1 MPISKEV
8 ELRLARWVSI
18 GALGVTL
25 LVTDR
30 VSNEPVNVG
39 KMLLLLTIAGASFAL
54 TVTSYKQ
61 AWRENK
67 TLLSTLFVFLLIS
80 TISIILSTDP
90 WERGFFGASGR
101 NTGLLTYTGLSILLL
116 ATSFFR
122 TLKSIRLILSTL
134 LTAGLINLVYCFVA
148 ISGHEIFAWKNPYN
162 SVLGTFGNPD
172 FISAFLGIFVTAL
185 SGLVFVSRIQMKYKP
200 LIGLLILASLY
211 MIKQSLALQGFLVAI
226 AGICI
231 VIFFYLRSIIDSKW
245 IILAYSGVIGV
256 GGLFVLFGTLQKG
269 PLSSFL
275 YKPSVS
281 YRGEYWQA
289 GINMGMHYPFTG
301 VGMDSY
307 GTFYRMFRASSAAIS
322 PGVNVQTDTAHNVFI
337 DIFAGIGI
345 LGFISYLVLI
355 GLILRASYKLAMAR
369 RAYDPLFVILFATWF
384 TYQLQSFIS
393 INQIGLAV
401 WGWVLGGALL
411 AYSSFTDRGEQLERF
426 IPASKE
432 EKFKKAR
439 KGVKAASVPIS
450 AAQAL
455 SLFIGSIL
463 GFLIALP
470 PFLADAKMR
479 QALEGKDVDRIVAQ
493 VNAWPIDAS
502 RTNRIIVELA
512 NSDLISQ
519 AQGLAIKSVV
529 DFPSDYASWIT
540 LYQLTPT
547 DSKEREVQRAKLHEL
562 DPYNPEFAPK

>member
-1 MPISKEV
+1 MLISKEV

-39 KMLLLLTIAGASFAL
+39 KMLLLITVAGASFAL
-54 TVTSYKQ
+54 TATSYKQ

-67 TLLSTLFVFLLIS
+67 ALLSTLFVFLLIS
-80 TISIILSTDP
+80 AISIMLNKDP
-90 WERGFFGASGR
+90 WERGFFGTSGR
-101 NTGLLTYTGLSILLL
+101 NTGLLTYTGLSVLLL

-122 TLKSIRLILSTL
+122 TVKSIRLILSAL
-134 LTAGLINLVYCFVA
+134 LASALINLIYCFVA
-148 ISGHEIFAWKNPYN
+148 ISGHDIFAWKNPYN
-162 SVLGTFGNPD
+162 SILGTFGNPD
-172 FISAFLGIFVTAL
+172 FISAFMGIFVTAL
-185 SGLVFVSRIQMKYKP
+185 TGLLFVSRIQLKYKP
-200 LIGLLILASLY
+200 LIGLLILASIY
-211 MIKQSLALQGFLVAI
+211 VIKQSLALQGFLVAI
-226 AGICI
+226 AGACI
-231 VIFFYLRSIIDSKW
+231 VIFFYLRSATNSKW
-245 IILAYSGVIGV
+245 IILAYSGVISL
-256 GGLFVLFGTLQKG
+256 GGLIVLFGTLQKG
-269 PLSSFL
+269 PLSSLL

-289 GINMGMHYPFTG
+289 GINMGMQNPFTG

-369 RAYDPLFVILFATWF
+369 RAYDPLFVILFTSWF

-411 AYSSFTDRGEQLERF
+411 AYSSITDRNEQLEKL

-432 EKFKKAR
+432 EKFKKTK

-455 SLFIGSIL
+455 SLFIGSSL

-479 QALEGKDVDRIVAQ
+479 QALESKDVDRIVAQ
-493 VNAWPIDAS
+493 ANAWPIDAS

-529 DFPSDYASWIT
+529 NFPSDYASWIT

-547 DSKEREVQRAKLHEL
+547 DSKEREVQRTKLHEL
-562 DPYNPEFAPK
+562 DPFNPEFAPK

>member
-1 MPISKEV
+1 MLISKEV

-39 KMLLLLTIAGASFAL
+39 KMLLLITIAGASFAL

-61 AWRENK
+61 AWREK
-67 TLLSTLFVFLLIS
+67 KALFSTLFAFLLIS
-80 TISIILSTDP
+80 AISIMLSTDP
-90 WERGFFGASGR
+90 WERGFFGAFGR
-101 NTGLLTYTGLSILLL
+101 NTGLLTYTGLSVLLL
-116 ATSFFR
+116 ATSLFR
-122 TLKSIRLILSTL
+122 TLKSIRLILSAL
-134 LTAGLINLVYCFVA
+134 LASALINLIYCFVA
-148 ISGHEIFAWKNPYN
+148 ISGHDIFAWKNPYN
-162 SVLGTFGNPD
+162 SILGTFGNPD
-172 FISAFLGIFVTAL
+172 FISAFMGIFVTAL
-185 SGLVFVSRIQMKYKP
+185 SGLLFVSRIQLKYKP
-200 LIGLLILASLY
+200 LIGLLILASIY
-211 MIKQSLALQGFLVAI
+211 VIKQSLALQGFLVAI
-226 AGICI
+226 AGACI
-231 VIFFYLRSIIDSKW
+231 VIFFYLRSATNSKW
-245 IILAYSGVIGV
+245 IILTYSGVISL

-269 PLSSFL
+269 PLSSLL

-289 GINMGMHYPFTG
+289 GINMGMQNPFTG

-369 RAYDPLFVILFATWF
+369 RAYDPLFVILFASWF

-411 AYSSFTDRGEQLERF
+411 AYSSITDRNEQLEKL

-432 EKFKKAR
+432 EKFKNAK
-439 KGVKAASVPIS
+439 KGVKAASVLIS

-455 SLFIGSIL
+455 SLFIGSSL

-479 QALEGKDVDRIVAQ
+479 QALESKDVDRIVAQ
-493 VNAWPIDAS
+493 ANAWPIDAS

-547 DSKEREVQRAKLHEL
+547 DSKERKVQRTKLHEL
-562 DPYNPEFAPK
+562 DPFNPEFAPK

>member
-1 MPISKEV
+1 MLISKEV

-39 KMLLLLTIAGASFAL
+39 KMLLLITIAGASFAL

-67 TLLSTLFVFLLIS
+67 ALFSTLFVFLLIS
-80 TISIILSTDP
+80 AISIMLSTDP
-90 WERGFFGASGR
+90 WERGFFGAFGR
-101 NTGLLTYTGLSILLL
+101 NTGLLTYTGLSVLLL
-116 ATSFFR
+116 TTSFFR
-122 TLKSIRLILSTL
+122 TVKSIRLILSAL
-134 LTAGLINLVYCFVA
+134 LASALINLIYCFVA
-148 ISGHEIFAWKNPYN
+148 ISGHDIFAWKNPYN
-162 SVLGTFGNPD
+162 SILGTFGNPD
-172 FISAFLGIFVTAL
+172 FISAFMGIFVTAL
-185 SGLVFVSRIQMKYKP
+185 SGLLFVFRIQLKYKP
-200 LIGLLILASLY
+200 LIGLLILASIY
-211 MIKQSLALQGFLVAI
+211 VIKQSLALQGFLVAI
-226 AGICI
+226 AGACI
-231 VIFFYLRSIIDSKW
+231 VIFFYLRSATNSKW
-245 IILAYSGVIGV
+245 IILAYSGVISL

-269 PLSSFL
+269 PLSSLL

-289 GINMGMHYPFTG
+289 GINMGIQNPFTG

-411 AYSSFTDRGEQLERF
+411 AYSSITDRNEQLEKL

-432 EKFKKAR
+432 EKFKNAK

-455 SLFIGSIL
+455 SLFIGSSL

-479 QALEGKDVDRIVAQ
+479 QALESKDVDRIVAQ
-493 VNAWPIDAS
+493 ANAWPIDAS

-547 DSKEREVQRAKLHEL
+547 DSNEREVQRVKLHEL

>member
-1 MPISKEV
+1 MLISKEV

-39 KMLLLLTIAGASFAL
+39 KMLLLITIAGASFAL
-54 TVTSYKQ
+54 TVTSFKQ

-67 TLLSTLFVFLLIS
+67 ALLSTLFLFLLIS
-80 TISIILSTDP
+80 AISIILSADP

-101 NTGLLTYTGLSILLL
+101 NTGLLTYTGLSVLLL
-116 ATSFFR
+116 STSFFR
-122 TLKSIRLILSTL
+122 TLKSIRLILSAL
-134 LTAGLINLVYCFVA
+134 LASGLINLVYCFVA
-148 ISGHEIFAWKNPYN
+148 LSGHEIFTWKNPYN
-162 SVLGTFGNPD
+162 SILGTLGNPD

-185 SGLVFVSRIQMKYKP
+185 SGLLFVSKIQFKYKP
-200 LIGLLILASLY
+200 IIGLIILAAIY
-211 MIKQSLALQGFLVAI
+211 MIKESLALQGFLVAI
-226 AGICI
+226 AGLS
-231 VIFFYLRSIIDSKW
+231 VVVFFYLRSATNSKLV
-245 IILAYSGVIGV
+245 ILAYSGFIGL
-256 GGLFVLFGTLQKG
+256 GGLFVLFGILQKG
-269 PLSSFL
+269 PLSSLL

-289 GINMGMHYPFTG
+289 GINMGMQNPFTG

-345 LGFISYLVLI
+345 LGFICYLILI
-355 GLILRASYKLAMAR
+355 GLILRASYRLAMSR
-369 RAYDPLFVILFATWF
+369 RAYDPIFVILFASWF

-401 WGWVLGGALL
+401 WGWTLGGALL
-411 AYSSFTDRGEQLERF
+411 AYSSFTDREEQLERW
-426 IPASKE
+426 IPTGKVE
-432 EKFKKAR
+432 NLKKPK

-463 GFLIALP
+463 GFLVALP
-470 PFLADAKMR
+470 PFLVDAKVR
-479 QALEGKDVDRIVAQ
+479 QALESNDKDKIFAQ
-493 VNAWPIDAS
+493 VSQWPMDVS
-502 RTNRIIVELA
+502 RTNRIIIELA

-519 AQGLAIKSVV
+519 AQVLAIKSVV
-529 DFPSDYASWIT
+529 DFPSDYSSWIT

-562 DPYNPEFAPK
+562 DPYNPEFTPK

>member
-1 MPISKEV
+1 MLISKEV
-8 ELRLARWVSI
+8 ELSLARWVSI

-30 VSNEPVNVG
+30 VSNDAVNVG
-39 KMLLLLTIAGASFAL
+39 KMLLLITIAGASFAL

-67 TLLSTLFVFLLIS
+67 VLLTTLFIFLFIS
-80 TISIILSTDP
+80 AISIILSKDP
-90 WERGFFGASGR
+90 WERGFFGAFGR
-101 NTGLLTYTGLSILLL
+101 NTGLLTYTGLSVLLL

-122 TLKSIRLILSTL
+122 TLKSIRLILWAL
-134 LTAGLINLVYCFVA
+134 LASGLVNLIYCFVA
-148 ISGHEIFAWKNPYN
+148 LNGHDIFSWKNPYN
-162 SVLGTFGNPD
+162 AILGTLGNPN
-172 FISAFLGIFVTAL
+172 FISSFLGIFVTAL
-185 SGLVFVSRIQMKYKP
+185 SGILFVSKIQFKYK
-200 LIGLLILASLY
+200 LVIGIVILASIY
-211 MIKQSLALQGFLVAI
+211 IIKESLSIQGFLVAI
-226 AGICI
+226 AGVSI
-231 VIFFYLRSIIDSKW
+231 VVFFYLRSATNSNLVT
-245 IILAYSGVIGV
+245 LAYSGIIGL

-289 GINMGMHYPFTG
+289 GINMGTQNPFTG
-301 VGMDSY
+301 IGMDSY

-337 DIFAGIGI
+337 DIFSGIGI
-345 LGFISYLVLI
+345 LGLICYLVLN
-355 GLILRASYKLAMAR
+355 GLILKASYKLATSR
-369 RAYDPLFVILFATWF
+369 RAYDPVFVILFASWF

-411 AYSSFTDRGEQLERF
+411 AYSSFTDREEQLERW
-426 IPASKE
+426 IPTGKVE
-432 EKFKKAR
+432 NLKKLQ

-455 SLFIGSIL
+455 SLFAGCVL
-463 GFLIALP
+463 GFVIGLP
-470 PFLADAKMR
+470 PFLADVKMR
-479 QALEGKDVDRIVAQ
+479 QALVSNEPEKVITQ
-493 VNAWPIDAS
+493 SLAWPQDAS
-502 RTNRIIVELA
+502 RSNRAIVAIANGGLTDRARELVV
-512 NSDLISQ
+512 Q
-519 AQGLAIKSVV
+519 ASRKFPEDYATWFTAYELSLDGSTEKAAIK
-529 DFPSDYASWIT
+529 I
-540 LYQLTPT
+540 
-547 DSKEREVQRAKLHEL
+547 KLHEL

>member
-1 MPISKEV
+1 MLISKEV

-39 KMLLLLTIAGASFAL
+39 KMLLLITIAGASFAL

-67 TLLSTLFVFLLIS
+67 ALFSTLFVFLLIS
-80 TISIILSTDP
+80 AISIMLSTDP
-90 WERGFFGASGR
+90 WERGFFGAFGR
-101 NTGLLTYTGLSILLL
+101 NTGLLTYTGLSVLLL
-116 ATSFFR
+116 TTSFFR
-122 TLKSIRLILSTL
+122 TVKSIRLILSAL
-134 LTAGLINLVYCFVA
+134 LASALINLIYCFVA
-148 ISGHEIFAWKNPYN
+148 ISGHDIFAWKNPYN
-162 SVLGTFGNPD
+162 SILGTFGNPD
-172 FISAFLGIFVTAL
+172 FISAFMGIFVTAL
-185 SGLVFVSRIQMKYKP
+185 SGLLFVFRIQLKYKP
-200 LIGLLILASLY
+200 LIGLLILASIY
-211 MIKQSLALQGFLVAI
+211 VIKQSLALQGFLVAI
-226 AGICI
+226 AGACI
-231 VIFFYLRSIIDSKW
+231 VIFFYLRSATNSKW
-245 IILAYSGVIGV
+245 IILAYSGVISL

-269 PLSSFL
+269 PLSSLL

-289 GINMGMHYPFTG
+289 GINMGIQNPFTG

-411 AYSSFTDRGEQLERF
+411 AYSSITDRNEQLEKL

-432 EKFKKAR
+432 EKFKNAK

-455 SLFIGSIL
+455 SLFIGSSL

-479 QALEGKDVDRIVAQ
+479 QALESKDVDRIVAQ
-493 VNAWPIDAS
+493 ANAWPIDAS
-502 RTNRIIVELA
+502 RTNRIIIELA

-547 DSKEREVQRAKLHEL
+547 DSNEREVQRVKLHEL

>member
-1 MPISKEV
+1 MLISKEV

-39 KMLLLLTIAGASFAL
+39 KMLLLITIAGASFAL

-67 TLLSTLFVFLLIS
+67 ALFSTLFVFLLIS
-80 TISIILSTDP
+80 AISIMLSTDP
-90 WERGFFGASGR
+90 WERGFFGAFGR
-101 NTGLLTYTGLSILLL
+101 NTGLLTYTGLSVLLL
-116 ATSFFR
+116 TTSFFR
-122 TLKSIRLILSTL
+122 TVKSIRLILSAL
-134 LTAGLINLVYCFVA
+134 LASALINLIYCFVA
-148 ISGHEIFAWKNPYN
+148 ISGHDIFAWKNPYN
-162 SVLGTFGNPD
+162 SILGTFGNPD
-172 FISAFLGIFVTAL
+172 FISAFMGIFVTAL
-185 SGLVFVSRIQMKYKP
+185 SGLLFVFRIQLKYKP
-200 LIGLLILASLY
+200 LIGLLILASIY
-211 MIKQSLALQGFLVAI
+211 VIKQSLALQGFLVAI
-226 AGICI
+226 AGACI
-231 VIFFYLRSIIDSKW
+231 VIFFYLRSVTNSKW
-245 IILAYSGVIGV
+245 IILAYSGVISL

-269 PLSSFL
+269 PLSSLL

-289 GINMGMHYPFTG
+289 GINMGIQNPFTG

-411 AYSSFTDRGEQLERF
+411 AYSSITDRNEQLEKL

-432 EKFKKAR
+432 EKFKNAK

-455 SLFIGSIL
+455 SLFIGSSL

-479 QALEGKDVDRIVAQ
+479 QALESKDVDRIVAQ
-493 VNAWPIDAS
+493 ANAWPIDAS

-547 DSKEREVQRAKLHEL
+547 DSNEREVQRVKLHEL

>member
-1 MPISKEV
+1 MLISKEV
-8 ELRLARWVSI
+8 ELRLTRWVSI

-39 KMLLLLTIAGASFAL
+39 KMLLLITIAGASFAL

-61 AWRENK
+61 AWRESK
-67 TLLSTLFVFLLIS
+67 ALLSTLLVFLLIS

-101 NTGLLTYTGLSILLL
+101 NTGLLTYTGLSVLLL

-122 TLKSIRLILSTL
+122 TVKSIRLILSAL
-134 LTAGLINLVYCFVA
+134 LASALINLIYCFVA
-148 ISGHEIFAWKNPYN
+148 ISGHDIFAWKNPYN
-162 SVLGTFGNPD
+162 SILGTFGNPD
-172 FISAFLGIFVTAL
+172 FISAFMGIFVTAL
-185 SGLVFVSRIQMKYKP
+185 TGLLFVSRIQLKYKP
-200 LIGLLILASLY
+200 LIGLLILASIY
-211 MIKQSLALQGFLVAI
+211 VIKQSLALQGFLVAI
-226 AGICI
+226 AGACI
-231 VIFFYLRSIIDSKW
+231 VIFFYLRSATNSKW
-245 IILAYSGVIGV
+245 IILAYSGVISL
-256 GGLFVLFGTLQKG
+256 GGLIVLFGTLQKG
-269 PLSSFL
+269 PLSSLL

-289 GINMGMHYPFTG
+289 GINMGMQNPFTG

-369 RAYDPLFVILFATWF
+369 RAYDPLFVILFTSWF

-411 AYSSFTDRGEQLERF
+411 AYSSITDRNEQLEKL

-432 EKFKKAR
+432 EKFKKTK

-455 SLFIGSIL
+455 SLFIGSSL

-479 QALEGKDVDRIVAQ
+479 QALESKDVDRIVAQ
-493 VNAWPIDAS
+493 ANAWPIDAS

-529 DFPSDYASWIT
+529 NFPSDYASWIT

-547 DSKEREVQRAKLHEL
+547 DSKEREVQRTKLHEL
-562 DPYNPEFAPK
+562 DPFNPEFAPK

>member
-1 MPISKEV
+1 MLISKEV

-39 KMLLLLTIAGASFAL
+39 KMLLLITVAGASFAL
-54 TVTSYKQ
+54 TATSYKQ

-67 TLLSTLFVFLLIS
+67 ALLSTLFVFLLIS
-80 TISIILSTDP
+80 AISIMLNKDP

-101 NTGLLTYTGLSILLL
+101 NTGLLTYTGLSVLLL

-122 TLKSIRLILSTL
+122 TVKSIRLILSAL
-134 LTAGLINLVYCFVA
+134 LASALINLIYCFVA
-148 ISGHEIFAWKNPYN
+148 ISGHDIFAWKNPYN
-162 SVLGTFGNPD
+162 SILGTFGNPD
-172 FISAFLGIFVTAL
+172 FISAFMGIFVTAL
-185 SGLVFVSRIQMKYKP
+185 TGLLFVSRIQLKYKP
-200 LIGLLILASLY
+200 LIGLLILASIY
-211 MIKQSLALQGFLVAI
+211 VIKQSLALQGFLVAI
-226 AGICI
+226 AGACI
-231 VIFFYLRSIIDSKW
+231 VIFFYLRSATNSKW
-245 IILAYSGVIGV
+245 IILAYSGVISL
-256 GGLFVLFGTLQKG
+256 GGLIVLFGTLQKG
-269 PLSSFL
+269 PLSSLL

-289 GINMGMHYPFTG
+289 GINMGMQNPFTG

-369 RAYDPLFVILFATWF
+369 RAYDPLFVILFTSWF

-411 AYSSFTDRGEQLERF
+411 AYSSITDRNEQLEKL

-432 EKFKKAR
+432 EKFKKTK

-455 SLFIGSIL
+455 SLFIGSSL

-479 QALEGKDVDRIVAQ
+479 QALESKDVDRIVAQ
-493 VNAWPIDAS
+493 ANAWPIDAS

-529 DFPSDYASWIT
+529 NFPSDYASWIT

-547 DSKEREVQRAKLHEL
+547 DSKEREVQRTKLHEL
-562 DPYNPEFAPK
+562 DPFNPEFAPK

>member
-1 MPISKEV
+1 MLISKEV

-25 LVTDR
+25 LVSDR

-39 KMLLLLTIAGASFAL
+39 KMLLLITIAGASFAL
-54 TVTSYKQ
+54 TVSSYKQ
-61 AWRENK
+61 AWRENRV
-67 TLLSTLFVFLLIS
+67 LLSTLFVFLLIS
-80 TISIILSTDP
+80 AISIMLSTDP

-101 NTGLLTYTGLSILLL
+101 NTGLLTYTGLSVLLL
-116 ATSFFR
+116 AASFFR
-122 TLKSIRLILSTL
+122 TLKSIRLILSAL
-134 LTAGLINLVYCFVA
+134 LAAGLINLVYCFVA
-148 ISGHEIFAWKNPYN
+148 LSGHDIFAWKNPYN
-162 SVLGTFGNPD
+162 SVLGTFGNPN
-172 FISAFLGIFVTAL
+172 FIAAFLGIFVTAL
-185 SGLVFVSRIQMKYKP
+185 SGLIFVSRIQLKYKP

-211 MIKQSLALQGFLVAI
+211 MIKQSMSLQGFMVAI
-226 AGICI
+226 AGVCI
-231 VIFFYLRSIIDSKW
+231 VVFFYLRSVTHSRW
-245 IILAYSGVIGV
+245 VILAYSGVIGV

-269 PLSSFL
+269 PLSSLL

-289 GINMGMHYPFTG
+289 GINMGIQNPFTG

-307 GTFYRMFRASSAAIS
+307 GTFYRMFRASSAAVS

-337 DIFAGIGI
+337 DIFAGTGI

-355 GLILRASYKLAMAR
+355 GLILRASYKLATAQK
-369 RAYDPLFVILFATWF
+369 AYDPFFVILFAAWF

-426 IPASKE
+426 IPASNE
-432 EKFKKAR
+432 EKYKKAK

-493 VNAWPIDAS
+493 VNAWPVDAS
-502 RTNRIIVELA
+502 RTNRIIIELA

-547 DSKEREVQRAKLHEL
+547 DSNEREVQRAKLHEL

>member
-1 MPISKEV
+1 MLISKEV

-30 VSNEPVNVG
+30 VSNDPVNVG
-39 KMLLLLTIAGASFAL
+39 KMLLLTTIAGASFAL

-67 TLLSTLFVFLLIS
+67 VLLSTLFMFLLIS
-80 TISIILSTDP
+80 AVSIILSKNP
-90 WERGFFGASGR
+90 WERGFFGAFGR
-101 NTGLLTYTGLSILLL
+101 NTGLLTYTGLSVLLL

-122 TLKSIRLILSTL
+122 TLKSIRLILSAL
-134 LTAGLINLVYCFVA
+134 LVSGLINLIYCFVA
-148 ISGHEIFAWKNPYN
+148 SNGHDIFSWKNPYN
-162 SVLGTFGNPD
+162 AVLGTLGNPD

-185 SGLVFVSRIQMKYKP
+185 SGLLFVSRIQLKYKP
-200 LIGLLILASLY
+200 IIGIVILASIY
-211 MIKQSLALQGFLVAI
+211 MIKESLALQGFLVAI
-226 AGICI
+226 AGVCI
-231 VIFFYLRSIIDSKW
+231 VVFFYLRSVTNSNW
-245 IILAYSGVIGV
+245 IILAYSGVISL
-256 GGLFVLFGTLQKG
+256 GGLFVLFGTLQRG
-269 PLSSFL
+269 PLSSLL

-281 YRGEYWQA
+281 FRGEYWQA
-289 GINMGMHYPFTG
+289 GINMGMQNPFTG

-411 AYSSFTDRGEQLERF
+411 AYSSIADRNEQLERL
-426 IPASKE
+426 IPAGKE
-432 EKFKKAR
+432 EKLKKVK
-439 KGVKAASVPIS
+439 KGVRVSSVPIS

-455 SLFIGSIL
+455 SLFIGSSL
-463 GFLIALP
+463 GFVVGLP
-470 PFLADAKMR
+470 PFLADVKMR
-479 QALEGKDVDRIVAQ
+479 QALVSNNPEKVITQ
-493 VNAWPIDAS
+493 SLAWPQDAS
-502 RTNRIIVELA
+502 RSNRAIVALANGGLKERAKELA
-512 NSDLISQ
+512 VQAAREFPEDYSTFFTLHDLS
-519 AQGLAIKSVV
+519 
-529 DFPSDYASWIT
+529 P
-540 LYQLTPT
+540 
-547 DSKEREVQRAKLHEL
+547 DSSTEKAAYKIKLHAL
-562 DPYNPEFAPK
+562 DPLNPEFAPK

>member
-1 MPISKEV
+1 MLISKEV
-8 ELRLARWVSI
+8 ELRLARWVSV

-30 VSNEPVNVG
+30 VSNDAVNVG
-39 KMLLLLTIAGASFAL
+39 KMLLLITIAGASFAL

-67 TLLSTLFVFLLIS
+67 VLLTTLFIFLFIS
-80 TISIILSTDP
+80 AISIILSKDP
-90 WERGFFGASGR
+90 WERGFFGAFGR
-101 NTGLLTYTGLSILLL
+101 NTGLLTYTGLSVLLL

-122 TLKSIRLILSTL
+122 TLKSIRLILWAL
-134 LTAGLINLVYCFVA
+134 LASGLVNLIYCFVA
-148 ISGHEIFAWKNPYN
+148 LNGHDIFSWKNPYN
-162 SVLGTFGNPD
+162 AILGTLGNPN
-172 FISAFLGIFVTAL
+172 FISSFLGIFVTAL
-185 SGLVFVSRIQMKYKP
+185 SGILFVSKIQFKYK
-200 LIGLLILASLY
+200 LVIGIVILASIY
-211 MIKQSLALQGFLVAI
+211 IIKESLSIQGFLVTI
-226 AGICI
+226 AGVSI
-231 VIFFYLRSIIDSKW
+231 VVFFYLRSATNSNLVT
-245 IILAYSGVIGV
+245 LAYSGIIGL

-289 GINMGMHYPFTG
+289 GINMGTQNPFTG
-301 VGMDSY
+301 IGMDSY

-337 DIFAGIGI
+337 DIFSGIGI
-345 LGFISYLVLI
+345 LGLICYLVLN
-355 GLILRASYKLAMAR
+355 GLILKASYKLATSR
-369 RAYDPLFVILFATWF
+369 RAYDPVFVILFASWF

-411 AYSSFTDRGEQLERF
+411 AYSSFTDREEQLERW
-426 IPASKE
+426 IPTGKVE
-432 EKFKKAR
+432 NLKKLQ

-455 SLFIGSIL
+455 SLFAGCVL
-463 GFLIALP
+463 GFVIGLP
-470 PFLADAKMR
+470 PFLADVKMR
-479 QALEGKDVDRIVAQ
+479 QALVSNEPEKVITQ
-493 VNAWPIDAS
+493 SLAWPQDAS
-502 RTNRIIVELA
+502 RSNRAIVAIANGGLTDRARELVV
-512 NSDLISQ
+512 Q
-519 AQGLAIKSVV
+519 ASRKFPEDYATWFTAYELSLDGSTEKAAIK
-529 DFPSDYASWIT
+529 I
-540 LYQLTPT
+540 
-547 DSKEREVQRAKLHEL
+547 KLHEL